1 MRYSSETNLNYHKH
15 KPPRMKFCYDPEE
28 YLALVKDAIE
38 LEAFQVVQVHG
49 LMDNELERVKS
60 FDRRLSLTL
69 QQTSR
74 LRCPISEA
82 RNVYND
88 ENMHC
93 GSQFARRCTGL
104 AGL

>member
-1 MRYSSETNLNYHKH
+1 
-15 KPPRMKFCYDPEE
+15 MKFCYDPED

-60 FDRRLSLTL
+60 FDGRLSLTL
-69 QQTSR
+69 QQTSK
-74 LRCPISEA
+74 LRFPISEA

-93 GSQFARRCTGL
+93 GSQFARQVAAAAQVWQGCKYCATFTSPSPP
-104 AGL
+104 